1 MPLLIID
8 RFPNTLLSS
17 PRIDIKS
24 TDTRF
29 TVVGVYVC
37 KFPALLFLCGTIW
50 STKRCLKLI
59 VPVVKYVSA
68 TQNLNLC

>member
-24 TDTRF
+24 SDTRF

-37 KFPALLFLCGTIW
+37 KFPALPFLCGTKPEFH
-50 STKRCLKLI
+50 TKIMIGFIRTWFKLAW
-59 VPVVKYVSA
+59 K
-68 TQNLNLC
+68 